1 MDLLKAVNIEIAKV
15 ADGELRK
22 IAKALSQSDEY
33 ISGDG
38 TTTSEYLL
46 RAVKAWS
53 ETRARLNSAPDWI
66 SDE

>member
-1 MDLLKAVNIEIAKV
+1 MTETNSNIEIAKA

-53 ETRARLNSAPDWI
+53 ETRRILAAALEFHTDN
-66 SDE
+66 